1 MQQHNT
7 AAESC
12 LSQQNIFLSSLWDE
26 GEQQAICQINYF
38 ESIHENNPSDR
49 SVTES
54 YIETCVAFFQTC
66 CLNGVREGVK
76 MCWQLKPK

>member
-26 GEQQAICQINYF
+26 GEQQAICQINYSKYKQSMKTTQAIVLRPNLTSKLVWLSF
-38 ESIHENNPSDR
+38 RPA
-49 SVTES
+49 V
-54 YIETCVAFFQTC
+54 
-66 CLNGVREGVK
+66 
-76 MCWQLKPK
+76 